1 MVMYFF
7 QKDILRISSFFTAFD
22 IEDIKLHEAN
32 NFGAQ
37 ISNARV
43 KMEDVEVACVW
54 TLELTR
60 YLSLIWSISVATIWY
75 AAC

>member
-1 MVMYFF
+1 MLLSNNF
-7 QKDILRISSFFTAFD
+7 QFDFPKVTFCGHVFLSKRHFKNFKIFTAFN

-43 KMEDVEVACVW
+43 KMEDVEVACV
-54 TLELTR
+54 
-60 YLSLIWSISVATIWY
+60 
-75 AAC
+75 

>member
-43 KMEDVEVACVW
+43 KMEDVEVACV
-54 TLELTR
+54 
-60 YLSLIWSISVATIWY
+60 
-75 AAC
+75 